1 MEKQTLPKRYIAGII
16 VILICIILVALLAI
30 TPISCTKTN
39 TEHSTWI
46 IEENTLPVWVGETT
60 NKKIILCLYYWFK
73 WWKNRYL

>member
-46 IEENTLPVWVGETT
+46 IE
-60 NKKIILCLYYWFK
+60 
-73 WWKNRYL
+73 